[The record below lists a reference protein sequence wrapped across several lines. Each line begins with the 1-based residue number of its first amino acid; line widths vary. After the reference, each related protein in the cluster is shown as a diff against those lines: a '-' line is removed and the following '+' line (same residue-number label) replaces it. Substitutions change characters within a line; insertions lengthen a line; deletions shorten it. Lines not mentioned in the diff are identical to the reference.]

1 MRRRVFRP
9 CTPRA
14 LLDCQRTSEMPTNPR
29 PSHPLRRLGAG
40 GLCLLA
46 SVLLAAASA
55 AFPPIANALVVAS
68 FLAALAAFGC
78 LVATGLA
85 VCRNLLLRLS
95 AAFPVGTNR
104 ITVASWFVVV
114 FASGLL
120 GLWWAVHSLVSHHAP
135 LASSPSGLVGV
146 EEDPASFW
154 VSVVYHL
161 LYGVLLMGSGL
172 YEAYRRLPWPFRT
185 GGRS

>member
-1 MRRRVFRP
+1 
-9 CTPRA
+9 
-14 LLDCQRTSEMPTNPR
+14 MPTHPR

-46 SVLLAAASA
+46 SVLLVAASGV
-55 AFPPIANALVVAS
+55 FPTIADALRAAS

-78 LVATGLA
+78 LVAAGLA

-104 ITVASWFVVV
+104 ITVAGWFVVM
-114 FASGLL
+114 FAGGLL
-120 GLWWAVHSLVSHHAP
+120 ALWRAISLVSHHAP

-146 EEDPASFW
+146 DEDPASFW
-154 VSVVYHL
+154 VSVGYYLV
-161 LYGVLLMGSGL
+161 YGVLLAGGGL
-172 YEAYRRLPWPFRT
+172 YEAYRRLPWRFRT